1 MAFLQQT
8 WSWALLLVLLPVL
21 IHWLQIRRST
31 TLLFPGVHRLKMLT
45 QSGQNPDRL
54 RHRWLL
60 LLRSLA
66 LLCLVLGFL
75 WAMQKSKEG
84 SSQCY
89 YIAVDQSGSMRESGL
104 TEKAKLDLSRWLSAA
119 PKDARFCLPQ
129 WGSQLLS
136 SQQLQ
141 RKIQSYGQEWPR
153 WSSQQFRAY
162 AQELRD
168 PEARFF
174 YICDAYGQFE
184 DSAVQCLVYGSDEPM
199 QNAQIDTVYRIY
211 SDEGPAYKIRLG
223 LQGFEGSDALPELS
237 LNDASGKP
245 MQGMEIAERGEGWA
259 EAIWRGSLPASGAWF
274 QLSSSGWSFDD
285 RLFVTAPQQPKLRVK
300 SVGNHPFAQRW
311 LSSYDGCESVESDF
325 DLAYLSGSTGNQEE
339 WKFIQSSLQQGA
351 TLVCL
356 DPVSAAQLL
365 NLDFEMETTS
375 RDLELLS
382 ASGLEHP
389 LFRDVFREVGQNVN
403 RKLPSFKVAQVPS
416 AEELSQWELLLKTE
430 EGTPLYLLRREGLGR
445 LFLWLGGD
453 DADFLSSP
461 WAVALLGMP
470 ALQLAWADG
479 PLYGV
484 LGPKSVLPIGVV
496 KPGTSS
502 NANWSL
508 RGVSDSLVPELRKR
522 AGQWELPLNQKPL
535 KPGLYSIKGPGY
547 NKMLALN
554 EPRLTNPG
562 SPNNGNNQELPP
574 WSSLINEGSGSVSW
588 ASVFLGLALLFL
600 SIESIFV
607 FLKERNE
614 P

>member
-1 MAFLQQT
+1 MAFLQQN
-8 WSWALLLVLLPVL
+8 WSWALMLVLLPLL

-31 TLLFPGVHRLKMLT
+31 TLFFPGVHRLKLLT

-66 LLCLVLGFL
+66 MLCLVLGFL

-84 SSQCY
+84 SSLRY
-89 YIAVDQSGSMRESGL
+89 YIVVDQSGSMRESGL

-119 PKDARFCLPQ
+119 PEDARFCLPQ
-129 WGSQLLS
+129 WGSQPLS

-153 WSSQQFRAY
+153 WTSQQFRAY
-162 AQELRD
+162 AQEIQNPAD
-168 PEARFF
+168 CFIF
-174 YICDAYGQFE
+174 MGDAYSQFE
-184 DSAVQCLVYGSDEPM
+184 DSLVKCVVYGLEEPV

-211 SDEGPAYKIRLG
+211 SDDGPAYKIRLG
-223 LQGFEGSDALPELS
+223 LQGFDESVSLPELT

-245 MQGMEIAERGEGWA
+245 MQGLEISQRGEGWA
-259 EAIWRGSLPASGAWF
+259 EALFKGSLPTSGAWF

-285 RLFVTAPQQPKLRVK
+285 RLYLTASQQPKLKVK
-300 SVGNHPFAQRW
+300 SLGNHPFAQRW
-311 LSSYDGCESVESDF
+311 LGSYEGFETGETEF
-325 DLAYLSGSTGNQEE
+325 DIAYLSGSTGKRVE
-339 WKFIQSSLQQGA
+339 WQNIQTSLQQGA

-356 DPVSAAQLL
+356 DLESAAKLL
-365 NLDFEMETTS
+365 NLDFDVETTS
-375 RDLELLS
+375 RDLEVLS

-403 RKLPSFKVAQVPS
+403 RKMPSFQIAQVPGPE
-416 AEELSQWELLLKTE
+416 ALSQWELLLNTE
-430 EGTPLYLLRREGLGR
+430 NGTPLFLLRREGLGR
-445 LFLWLGGD
+445 VFLWLGGKEP
-453 DADFLSSP
+453 DFVSSP

-496 KPGTSS
+496 KSGTTS

-508 RGVSDSLVPELRKR
+508 RSEFDSLVPELRKR
-522 AGQWELPLNQKPL
+522 AGQWELPLNQNPL
-535 KPGLYSIKGPGY
+535 KPGLYNIRGPGY
-547 NKMLALN
+547 DKVLALN
-554 EPRLTNPG
+554 EPRLQKPG
-562 SPNNGNNQELPP
+562 LPFTDKSQGLPP
-574 WSSLINEGSGSVSW
+574 WSSLINEGSGSISW
-588 ASVFLGLALLFL
+588 TAVFLGMALLFL

>member
-66 LLCLVLGFL
+66 MLCLVLGFL
-75 WAMQKSKEG
+75 WAMQKSKDG
-84 SSQCY
+84 SSHHY
-89 YIAVDQSGSMRESGL
+89 YVAVDQSGSMRESGL

-119 PKDARFCLPQ
+119 PEDARFCLPQ

-136 SQQLQ
+136 SKQLQ
-141 RKIQSYGQEWPR
+141 RKIQSVGQEWPR

-162 AQELRD
+162 AQELHD
-168 PEARFF
+168 PDARFF
-174 YICDAYGQFE
+174 YISDAYGQFE
-184 DSAVQCLVYGSDEPM
+184 DSAVQCLVYGSDEPV

-223 LQGFEGSDALPELS
+223 LQGFDESDAVPELT

-245 MQGMEIAERGEGWA
+245 MQGLEISDRGDDWA
-259 EAIWRGSLPASGAWF
+259 EAVFRGSLPASGAWF

-285 RLFVTAPQQPKLRVK
+285 RLYLTAPQQPKLRVK
-300 SVGNHPFAQRW
+300 SMGSHRFTQRW
-311 LSSYDGCESVESDF
+311 LSSYEGFEPVESDF
-325 DLAYLSGSTGNQEE
+325 DLAYLSGSSGNQED
-339 WKFIQSSLQQGA
+339 WQLMQSSLQQGA

-356 DPVSAAQLL
+356 DPASAAKLLNIDFQLL
-365 NLDFEMETTS
+365 ATS
-375 RDLELLS
+375 NKVEVLS

-389 LFRDVFREVGQNVN
+389 LFGDVFREVGQNFN
-403 RKLPSFKVAQVPS
+403 RKLPSFQVDQVPNVE
-416 AEELSQWELLLKTE
+416 ALGQWEVLLKTE

-445 LFLWLGGD
+445 VFLWLGGD

-461 WAVALLGMP
+461 WSVALLGMP
-470 ALQLAWADG
+470 ALELAWADG

-484 LGPKSVLPIGVV
+484 LGPNSVLPIGVI
-496 KPGTSS
+496 KPGTSNS
-502 NANWSL
+502 ASWSL
-508 RGVSDSLVPELRKR
+508 RGVADSLVPELRKR

-535 KPGLYSIKGPGY
+535 KPGLYSIQGPGY
-547 NKMLALN
+547 NKVLALN
-554 EPRLTNPG
+554 EPRLKNPG
-562 SPNNGNNQELPP
+562 SPINGTDQELPA
-574 WSSLINEGSGSVSW
+574 WSSLINEGSGSFSW
-588 ASVFLGLALLFL
+588 AALFLGMALLFL